1 MWLQA
6 VEYLLW
12 NCKALSSSPPPPKKK
27 NQTKPKNIQRGRQG
41 GERKGREKEN
51 ANMVIMIYL
60 FFFFFQKA
68 KNFFFLAFLW
78 FWGLNPGTH
87 EC

>member
-1 MWLQA
+1 VAPSSRVPALELQSP
-6 VEYLLW
+6 EF
-12 NCKALSSSPPPPKKK
+12 KPPPPKKK